1 VPDYKL
7 KWSGWTAFRSVFDS
21 SLVESIPDLPPDSTH
36 WWGPD
41 TTFFASR
48 LGKNTY
54 TVVGGFNGNPEDP
67 NAKYRDVA
75 WDQEASVEQFREKY
89 TVSRLSYPTPNSR
102 IASTETLSP

>member
-1 VPDYKL
+1 VPGYKL
-7 KWSGWTAFRSVFDS
+7 KWSGWTAFRSVFDF
-21 SLVESIPDLPPDSTH
+21 SLAEFIPDLPPDSTH
-36 WWGPD
+36 WWGPE
-41 TTFFASR
+41 TNFFASR

-89 TVSRLSYPTPNSR
+89 TVSQPLLLYPN
-102 IASTETLSP
+102 L